1 MTDDPELD
9 RVRMVL
15 DFTPAEV
22 YDEFPEQE
30 RKLLESLDRRL
41 DRTVAVKKRDRV
53 RVVVERPGTD
63 RERVREY
70 HPPTIGP
77 ASSEPDE
84 AAEPEGTV
92 QHEVFV
98 KEVGEEEPDEAAEP
112 GEAEEPAEPEEPD
125 VRQEVVLE
133 EVEVTDTAEPRSME
147 LDLDEPPEPYAPAE
161 PSEVHRESETEWPDP
176 DERYEEL
183 HGQDLEDEDEE
194 PVGPAWPD
202 APEEEPE
209 IWPEEPVEEPSDE
222 EVGSF
227 EEVSVSPS
235 EPAEPGGPAEE
246 SELGWP
252 GVDDEPDE
260 PAADEPSGFE
270 DVGTSEPFEPE
281 TTGEEPSDEREE
293 WIVDSFA
300 GEETEAA
307 DVSATDDSTADDDVI
322 QKSFPPGTTREE
334 IEEWAREH
342 GYRIR
347 NIERDDED

>member
-30 RKLLESLDRRL
+30 RKLLESLDSRL

-70 HPPTIGP
+70 HPPTSGP
-77 ASSEPDE
+77 AADE
-84 AAEPEGTV
+84 GSAKSGETV
-92 QHEVFV
+92 RHEVLV
-98 KEVGEEEPDEAAEP
+98 KEVGRD
-112 GEAEEPAEPEEPD
+112 EPAEADEPEEPSEAKEPD
-125 VRQEVVLE
+125 VPQEIVLE
-133 EVEVTDTAEPRSME
+133 EVEVADTAEPRGME

-176 DERYEEL
+176 DQRYEEL
-183 HGQDLEDEDEE
+183 HGQDLETEDEE
-194 PVGPAWPD
+194 PAAPAWPD
-202 APEEEPE
+202 APEDEPE
-209 IWPEEPVEEPSDE
+209 IWPEEPVEEPSTGDL
-222 EVGSF
+222 GGF
-227 EEVSVSPS
+227 EDVSVSPS
-235 EPAEPGGPAEE
+235 EPAEASEPDEPADE

-252 GVDDEPDE
+252 GVDDEPAQ
-260 PAADEPSGFE
+260 PAADEPAGFE
-270 DVGTSEPFEPE
+270 DAGTPEPFEPE
-281 TTGEEPSDEREE
+281 TTGEEPSDERDA
-293 WIVDSFA
+293 WIEDSFA
-300 GEETEAA
+300 GEESEAA
-307 DVSATDDSTADDDVI
+307 DVSATDESTADDEVI